1 MAAAGGHGQA
11 LLYYPASPYIALHCL
26 ALPRLAYP
34 SAVDDGKQYEKNVL
48 GWDGGRGLE
57 ARLLLL
63 LLLLVLLP
71 VPFPRAPPFCD
82 HHLSDQTALNTTA
95 TYVRR
100 CSINPALVDN
110 AHLPKPHDMH
120 ILSLLAG
127 CLPAVHDASPGRK
140 GAGDQSGLGWDGTRG
155 RPATRIVE
163 QNTLTLWYDRE
174 CPSSLAAG
182 GLGLGPGHRPWTLFC
197 VMPCHSIRCD

>member
-63 LLLLVLLP
+63 LVLLP
-71 VPFPRAPPFCD
+71 KSQSPFP
-82 HHLSDQTALNTTA
+82 
-95 TYVRR
+95 
-100 CSINPALVDN
+100 
-110 AHLPKPHDMH
+110 
-120 ILSLLAG
+120 
-127 CLPAVHDASPGRK
+127 
-140 GAGDQSGLGWDGTRG
+140 G
-155 RPATRIVE
+155 RPHFAIITCRIR
-163 QNTLTLWYDRE
+163 Q
-174 CPSSLAAG
+174 P
-182 GLGLGPGHRPWTLFC
+182 
-197 VMPCHSIRCD
+197 